1 MEDFFKVT
9 VATCL
14 IIYTIN
20 KVADTCV
27 KIAGIK
33 SGATTAKQAPEKKN
47 EEEKK

>member
-33 SGATTAKQAPEKKN
+33 SGATVKQAPEKKN

>member
-14 IIYTIN
+14 IICTIN

-33 SGATTAKQAPEKKN
+33 SGATAKQAPEKKN